1 MTKDDRA
8 RVTLIL
14 INAAATA
21 AVVILSDP
29 KLRRSALETWD
40 SFRSKWPPVY
50 HHPEP
55 SAADVSAVLEAAEKI
70 KRGL

>member
-8 RVTLIL
+8 RAMLLL
-14 INAAATA
+14 INAVATA

-29 KLRRSALETWD
+29 GLRRSAFETWD
-40 SFRSKWPPVY
+40 RFRAWPPVY
-50 HHPEP
+50 HHPTP
-55 SAADVSAVLEAAEKI
+55 SASDVSAVLDAAEKI